1 MPVPVKAKVL
11 IQSSV
16 VDRFSHIRVGSTL
29 LFRRVLPLQQLF
41 QEADTFDLH
50 LGVVGEH
57 IRDGLVQ
64 PPGAAARVMDSCDGD
79 PLLLANGVLLFHCL
93 LRQTFATIH

>member
-16 VDRFSHIRVGSTL
+16 VDRFSRSHDDSTL
-29 LFRRVLPLQQLF
+29 LFRRVLPRQQLT
-41 QEADTFDLH
+41 QEAHMFDLH

-57 IRDGLVQ
+57 ICDGLVQ
-64 PPGAAARVMDSCDGD
+64 PPHAAATIWDSCDGD